1 MPHIFRSRSTLL
13 VALAASLAGCQHYT
27 PLPLQTEAGLAPSL
41 AAVPG
46 LPAHALKIGE
56 VTLLAVTRNPD
67 LLAARARA
75 GVAEAQLVQAG
86 VLPNPSLS
94 GAILPLL
101 SGAGSVPGWNLGLSQ
116 DIKALIVLK
125 PKRRSARDSLNQV
138 RADLLWQE
146 WQVAGQARQLA
157 GDIVLG
163 ERLRPMLEQAYELM
177 AKRYS
182 ANRKALEA
190 GNGTL
195 STLAPSAAA
204 LQTARA
210 AMLQQDQAQLASR
223 HKLNALLGIAPDVAL
238 PLADAI
244 DLPGFDPRE
253 VRVMLGTLPERRPDL
268 LALRAGYAAQD
279 EQLRVAILSQFPD
292 LVLGASASSDNS
304 KVISG
309 GPNVQLGLPVFDRNQ
324 GNIAIAR
331 ATREQLNREYAARLA
346 AVTGEVGALL
356 SEREQIALQLA
367 AVSHDLDQARVA
379 ADRAARAFASGTL
392 DERAFVDLLST
403 RFSKEQEVMTLELAL
418 FDRQVAIQTL
428 IGAGLPAVD
437 TLGFPDPGANGAAK

>member
-1 MPHIFRSRSTLL
+1 MLHATRYRLL
-13 VALAASLAGCQHYT
+13 ILLCGAPLASCAHYT
-27 PLPLQTEAGLAPSL
+27 PLPLRTEAPLAPSL
-41 AAVPG
+41 AAIPDLPG
-46 LPAHALKIGE
+46 RALTVAE
-56 VTLLAVTRNPD
+56 VTALAVSRNPD
-67 LLAARARA
+67 LLAARAKT

-86 VLPNPSLS
+86 VLPNPSLT
-94 GAILPLL
+94 GAFLPLL
-101 SGAGSVPGWNLGLSQ
+101 SGSGSVPAWNLGLSQ

-125 PKRRSARDSLNQV
+125 PKRRSAKDSLYQV

-177 AKRYS
+177 AKRYA
-182 ANRKALEA
+182 ANRKAVEA
-190 GNGTL
+190 GNSTL

-204 LQTARA
+204 LQSARA
-210 AMLQQDQAQLASR
+210 ALLQQDQAQLANR
-223 HKLNALLGIAPDVAL
+223 HKLNALLGIAPDVTV

-244 DLPGFDPRE
+244 DLPPFDPAGIRA
-253 VRVMLGTLPERRPDL
+253 MLATLPQRRPDL

-292 LVLGASASSDNS
+292 LVLGASVSSDNS
-304 KVISG
+304 KVING
-309 GPNVQLGLPVFDRNQ
+309 GPDVQLGLPVFDRNQ

-346 AVTGEVGALL
+346 AVTGEVGGLL
-356 SEREQIALQLA
+356 SERDQIALQLA
-367 AVSHDLDQARVA
+367 AAHHDLDEARGAAERAAKAFA
-379 ADRAARAFASGTL
+379 ADTL

-428 IGAGLPAVD
+428 IGAELPAVD
-437 TLGFPDPGANGAAK
+437 TLGFPDPGVAGAAQ

>member
-1 MPHIFRSRSTLL
+1 MPQILKTRSPLL
-13 VALAASLAGCQHYT
+13 IALAASLAGCQHYT
-27 PLPLQTEAGLAPSL
+27 PLPLQTDASLAPSL
-41 AAVPG
+41 AAIPD
-46 LPAHALKIGE
+46 LPARALTVGE
-56 VTLLAVTRNPD
+56 VAALAVTRNPD
-67 LLAARARA
+67 LLAARAKA

-101 SGAGSVPGWNLGLSQ
+101 SGAGSVSGWNLGLSQ

-125 PKRRSARDSLNQV
+125 PKRRSAKDSLNQV
-138 RADLLWQE
+138 HADLLWQE

-177 AKRYS
+177 AKRYT

-190 GNGTL
+190 GNSTL
-195 STLAPSAAA
+195 STLAPSAGA
-204 LQTARA
+204 LQAARA
-210 AMLQQDQAQLASR
+210 AMLQQDQVQLANR

-244 DLPGFDPRE
+244 DLPAFDPRE
-253 VRVMLGTLPERRPDL
+253 IRSMLATLPQRRPDL

-292 LVLGASASSDNS
+292 LILGASASSDNS

-309 GPNVQLGLPVFDRNQ
+309 GPNIQLGLPVFDRNQ

-331 ATREQLNREYAARLA
+331 ATRQQLNREYTARLD

-356 SEREQIALQLA
+356 SERDQIALQLA
-367 AVSHDLDQARVA
+367 AVRHDLDEA
-379 ADRAARAFASGTL
+379 RAAAERAGKAFAASTL
-392 DERAFVDLLST
+392 DERSFVDLLSN

-428 IGAGLPAVD
+428 IGAGLPTVD
-437 TLGFPDPGANGAAK
+437 TLGFPDPGADGAAK

>member
-1 MPHIFRSRSTLL
+1 VPPILRSGTVLL
-13 VALAASLAGCQHYT
+13 MALAAPLAGCQHYA
-27 PLPLQTEAGLAPSL
+27 PLPLQTEAALAPSL
-41 AAVPG
+41 AAIPD
-46 LPAHALKIGE
+46 LPARALTVSE
-56 VTLLAVTRNPD
+56 VAALAVTRNPD
-67 LLAARARA
+67 LLAARAKA

-125 PKRRSARDSLNQV
+125 PKRRSAKDSLNQV
-138 RADLLWQE
+138 HADLLWQE

-163 ERLRPMLEQAYELM
+163 ERLRPMLERAYELM
-177 AKRYS
+177 AKRYG

-190 GNGTL
+190 GNATL
-195 STLAPSAAA
+195 STLAPSAGA
-204 LQTARA
+204 LQAARA
-210 AMLQQDQAQLASR
+210 AMLQQDQAQLANR

-244 DLPGFDPRE
+244 DLPGFDPSEARA
-253 VRVMLGTLPERRPDL
+253 MLSTLPQRRPDL

-309 GPNVQLGLPVFDRNQ
+309 GPNVQIGLPVFDRNQ
-324 GNIAIAR
+324 GNIAVAR
-331 ATREQLNREYAARLA
+331 ATREQLNREYAARIA

-356 SEREQIALQLA
+356 SERDQIALQLA
-367 AVSHDLDQARVA
+367 AVRHDLDEARAA
-379 ADRAARAFASGTL
+379 ADRAAQAFAASTL
-392 DERAFVDLLST
+392 DERSFVDLLSS

-437 TLGFPDPGANGAAK
+437 TLGFPDPGANGAAQ

>member
-1 MPHIFRSRSTLL
+1 VPHIFRSRSTLL

>member
-1 MPHIFRSRSTLL
+1 MPQILKTRSPLL
-13 VALAASLAGCQHYT
+13 IALAASLAGCQHYT
-27 PLPLQTEAGLAPSL
+27 PLPLQSEASLAPSL
-41 AAVPG
+41 AAIPD
-46 LPAHALKIGE
+46 LPAHALTVGE
-56 VTLLAVTRNPD
+56 VAALAVTRNPD
-67 LLAARARA
+67 LLAARAKA

-101 SGAGSVPGWNLGLSQ
+101 SGAGSVSGWNLGLSQ

-125 PKRRSARDSLNQV
+125 PKRRSAKDSLNQV
-138 RADLLWQE
+138 HADLLWQE

-177 AKRYS
+177 AKRYN
-182 ANRKALEA
+182 ANRKALQA
-190 GNGTL
+190 GNSTL
-195 STLAPSAAA
+195 STLAPSASA
-204 LQTARA
+204 LQAARA
-210 AMLQQDQAQLASR
+210 AMLQQDQVQLANR
-223 HKLNALLGIAPDVAL
+223 HRLNALLGIAPDVAL

-244 DLPGFDPRE
+244 DLPAFDARE
-253 VRVMLGTLPERRPDL
+253 IRSMLGTLPQRRPDL

-292 LVLGASASSDNS
+292 LILGASASSDNS

-309 GPNVQLGLPVFDRNQ
+309 GPNIQLGLPVFDRNQ

-331 ATREQLNREYAARLA
+331 ATREQLNREYTARLD

-356 SEREQIALQLA
+356 SERDQIALQLA
-367 AVSHDLDQARVA
+367 AVRHDLDEA
-379 ADRAARAFASGTL
+379 RAAAERAGKAFAASTL
-392 DERAFVDLLST
+392 DERSFVDLLSN

-428 IGAGLPAVD
+428 IGAGLPMVD
-437 TLGFPDPGANGAAK
+437 TLGFPDPGADGAAK

>member
-46 LPAHALKIGE
+46 LPAHALTIGE
-56 VTLLAVTRNPD
+56 VTVLAVTRNPD

-177 AKRYS
+177 AKRYA

-204 LQTARA
+204 LQAARA

-223 HKLNALLGIAPDVAL
+223 HKLNALLGIAPDIAL

-253 VRVMLGTLPERRPDL
+253 VRAMLGTLPERRPDL

-346 AVTGEVGALL
+346 AVTGDVGALL

-428 IGAGLPAVD
+428 IGARLPAVD

>member
-1 MPHIFRSRSTLL
+1 MLI
-13 VALAASLAGCQHYT
+13 ALAASLAGCQHYT
-27 PLPLQTEAGLAPSL
+27 SLPLQTDASLAPSL
-41 AAVPG
+41 AAIPD
-46 LPAHALKIGE
+46 LPARALTVSE
-56 VTLLAVTRNPD
+56 VATLAVTRNPD
-67 LLAARARA
+67 LLAVRAKA

-101 SGAGSVPGWNLGLSQ
+101 SGAGSVSGWNLGLSQ

-125 PKRRSARDSLNQV
+125 PRRRSARDSLNQV
-138 RADLLWQE
+138 HADLLWQE

-177 AKRYS
+177 AKRYT
-182 ANRKALEA
+182 ANRKALES
-190 GNGTL
+190 GNSTL
-195 STLAPSAAA
+195 STLAPSAGA
-204 LQTARA
+204 LQAARA
-210 AMLQQDQAQLASR
+210 AMLQQDQAQLANR
-223 HKLNALLGIAPDVAL
+223 HKLNALLGIAPDVTL

-244 DLPGFDPRE
+244 DLPAFDPRE
-253 VRVMLGTLPERRPDL
+253 IRSMLATLPQRRPDL

-292 LVLGASASSDNS
+292 LILGASASSDNS

-331 ATREQLNREYAARLA
+331 ATRQQLNREYAARLD

-356 SEREQIALQLA
+356 SERDQIALQLA
-367 AVSHDLDQARVA
+367 AARHDLDDSRAF
-379 ADRAARAFASGTL
+379 ADRAAKAFAASML
-392 DERAFVDLLST
+392 DERSFVDLLSN

-428 IGAGLPAVD
+428 IGTGLPAVD
-437 TLGFPDPGANGAAK
+437 TLGFPDPGADGAAK